1 MNQGQ
6 RTNPPISDAGADA
19 GTPAARTAVLS
30 AVVGASYTFDP
41 AADGMAGIYAVRVL
55 DRGGDPRA
63 LYAVIRADR
72 GSSTEKSELRRV
84 HTSYARALS
93 FGRGSASH
101 RPRPH
106 PVLGAPPAEGRVI
119 RFGRSRA
126 AACVTRRWKWPG
138 LPRVSRRLTATVAGL
153 SLLLP
158 VAVFVLGS

>member
-6 RTNPPISDAGADA
+6 RMNTSCSGARSDEGR
-19 GTPAARTAVLS
+19 PAARTAALT

-63 LYAVIRADR
+63 LYAEIRAER
-72 GSSTEKSELRRV
+72 GSSTERRDLRRAHASPIRTV
-84 HTSYARALS
+84 S

-101 RPRPH
+101 QPGPTAASQPPRSSTR
-106 PVLGAPPAEGRVI
+106 AEH
-119 RFGRSRA
+119 FGRSRPA
-126 AACVTRRWKWPG
+126 THDNWRWRWFGP
-138 LPRVSRRLTATVAGL
+138 PRVSRRLAAAATGL

-158 VAVFVLGS
+158 LAVLVAGS